1 MPQLQRRLTGFGLTL
16 IAVGSC
22 IGAGIFITPFE
33 IARAVPHGGYILL
46 AWALGGGV
54 ALTGALTFAELGGLF
69 PKAGGVYVFLREAYG
84 PLVGFLYGW
93 ATLLI
98 INTGSL
104 AALGITFAEYLTFFI
119 PLSQIGKVLIAAA
132 VILGLTLWNIRGVT
146 TSQRLSNVFTGLK
159 LVAIL
164 GIVLVAFL
172 FYGPERGTHTFGLA
186 RAVPPNLPTALLTAL
201 IGVLWAFG
209 GWHHASYLAG
219 EAIHPQ
225 RTVPRAMFWG
235 ALIVTVTYLLVNLSY
250 LLLLT
255 PEQVAASPRVAGD
268 AVSSVIAGGGKWVAG
283 AIGVSVFG
291 TMAIYTMSAPRI
303 YFAMARDG
311 VFFPEMAAL
320 HPRYRTPAVAMLI
333 QALWAIIL
341 LLFWGTVQELFTYV
355 TLVDIAFMA
364 LAGASVFRFRRRRP
378 DLERP
383 YRVWGYPV
391 VPAVFI
397 FVSTAFV
404 LNTIVF
410 RPAEALAGVIV
421 LVIGVAMYFAFRR
434 KERKNGLD

>member
-1 MPQLQRRLTGFGLTL
+1 MPQLQRRLTLFGLTL

-33 IARAVPHGGYILL
+33 IARAVPHGGYILV
-46 AWALGGGV
+46 AWTLGGGI
-54 ALTGALTFAELGGLF
+54 ALTGALTFAELGGMF

-104 AALGITFAEYLTFFI
+104 AALGITFAEYFTFFV
-119 PLSQIGKVLIAAA
+119 PLSQSGKVLLAAA
-132 VILGLTLWNIRGVT
+132 VILGLTLWNIRGVA
-146 TSQRLSNVFTGLK
+146 TSQHLSNVFTGLK
-159 LVAIL
+159 LAAIL
-164 GIVLVAFL
+164 GIVWVAFM
-172 FYGPERGTHTFGLA
+172 FYSPDRGTQTFGLA
-186 RAVPPNLPTALLTAL
+186 QEVPEQLPTALLTAL

-225 RTVPRAMFWG
+225 QTVPRAMFFG
-235 ALIVTVTYLLVNLSY
+235 ALIVTITYLLVNLSY

-255 PEQVAASPRVAGD
+255 PEQVAASPTVAGD
-268 AVSSVIAGGGKWVAG
+268 AVGTVIAGGGRWVAG
-283 AIGVSVFG
+283 AIGISVFG

-311 VFFPEMAAL
+311 VFFPEMAQL
-320 HPRYRTPAVAMLI
+320 HKRYRTPAIAMLI
-333 QALWAIIL
+333 QAIWAVIL
-341 LLFWGTVQELFTYV
+341 LLFWGTVQRLFTYV

-364 LAGASVFRFRRRRP
+364 LAGASVFLFRRREP
-378 DLERP
+378 ELERP

-391 VPAVFI
+391 VPAVFVL
-397 FVSTAFV
+397 VSAAFV

-410 RPAEALAGVIV
+410 RPIEALAGVII
-421 LVIGVAMYFAFRR
+421 LALGVAMYLAFRQ
-434 KERKNGLD
+434 KGEDDGLD

>member
-1 MPQLQRRLTGFGLTL
+1 MPQLQRRLTLFGLTL

-33 IARAVPHGGYILL
+33 IARAVPHGGYILI
-46 AWALGGGV
+46 AWTLGGGI
-54 ALTGALTFAELGGLF
+54 ALTGALTFAELGGMF

-84 PLVGFLYGW
+84 PLAGFLYGW

-104 AALGITFAEYLTFFI
+104 AALGITFAEYFTFFV
-119 PLSQIGKVLIAAA
+119 PLSQVGKVLLAAA
-132 VILGLTLWNIRGVT
+132 VILGLTLWNIRGVA
-146 TSQRLSNVFTGLK
+146 TSQTLSNIFTGLK
-159 LVAIL
+159 LAAIL
-164 GIVLVAFL
+164 GIVWVAFM
-172 FYGPERGTHTFGLA
+172 FYSPGRGTQTFGLA
-186 RAVPPNLPTALLTAL
+186 QEVPANLPTALLTAL

-225 RTVPRAMFWG
+225 RTVPRAMFLG

-255 PEQVAASPRVAGD
+255 PEQVAASPTVAGD
-268 AVSSVIAGGGKWVAG
+268 AVGTVVAGGGRWVAA
-283 AIGVSVFG
+283 AIGISVFG
-291 TMAIYTMSAPRI
+291 TMVIYTMSAPRI

-320 HPRYRTPAVAMLI
+320 HKQYRTPAIAMLI
-333 QALWAIIL
+333 QACWAIIL
-341 LLFWGTVQELFTYV
+341 LLFWGTVQRLFTYV

-364 LAGASVFRFRRRRP
+364 LAGAAVFRFRRRRP

-391 VPAVFI
+391 IPAI
-397 FVSTAFV
+397 FVFVSAAFV
-404 LNTIVF
+404 LNTVVF
-410 RPAEALAGVIV
+410 RPVEAVAGVIV
-421 LVIGVAMYFAFRR
+421 LVVGVALYFAIRQPGAGADQ
-434 KERKNGLD
+434 E